1 MRTLTA
7 RRVRAE
13 HHGRSEPVKINLPK
27 YVTYGRSKNG
37 KAYLYYRR
45 GGNLIPLPIDPLSGE
60 FRKAYNRVHD
70 SFNGDAGANHQA
82 GSLAAVWIEYQDT
95 AEFNDLGDTTKSDYR
110 RNMGAIL
117 PDYGD
122 LTVSTATRAGIKA
135 IRKNFAATP
144 RKANYIVQVLSVVFT
159 FSIEAEY
166 RTTNPCSRIK
176 PFKGGEG
183 HRPMEEHEVAQ
194 FRAFH
199 APATRER
206 VAFELLLNTGQRGGD
221 VRVMAPQQAKGGQV
235 SVRQSKTKERLWI
248 PQARELQA
256 VLSAWLAALGDSLV
270 IIPSQMTGA
279 ALTDKAFGKMMRR
292 AFRAAGLS
300 CTTHGV
306 RYTAATRLREL
317 GVDWD
322 AIASIVGHRTVQMV
336 QKYTKQKRNAALAI
350 AAIDGIG
357 R

>member
-1 MRTLTA
+1 MRTLTG
-7 RRVRAE
+7 RRVSAE
-13 HHGRSEPVKINLPK
+13 HPGRSAPVKIDLPK

-45 GGNLIPLPIDPLSGE
+45 GGKLIPLPIDPLSGE
-60 FRKAYNRVHD
+60 FRTEYDRVHG
-70 SFNGDAGANHQA
+70 SFSGDIGANHQA
-82 GSLAAVWIEYQDT
+82 GSLSAVWTEYQDT
-95 AEFNDLGDTTKSDYR
+95 AEFKELAEATKADYR

-122 LTVSTATRAGIKA
+122 LMVSTATRAGIKA
-135 IRKNFAATP
+135 IRKNFADTP

-159 FSIEAEY
+159 FAIEAEY
-166 RTTNPCSRIK
+166 RTTNPCARIK
-176 PFKGGEG
+176 PLRGGQG
-183 HRPMEEHEVAQ
+183 HRPWEESEIAL
-194 FRAFH
+194 FRSH
-199 APATRER
+199 WPADTRER

-221 VRVMAPQQAKGGQV
+221 VRVMAPQQAKGEQV
-235 SVRQSKTKERLWI
+235 AVRQSKTAERLWI
-248 PQARELQA
+248 PQARELRA
-256 VLSAWLAALGDSLV
+256 ILSAWLKANPASLV

-300 CTTHGV
+300 CTTHGL

-317 GVDWD
+317 GLDWD
-322 AIASIVGHRTVQMV
+322 AIAAIVGHRTVTMV
-336 QKYTKQKRNAALAI
+336 QKYTRQRRNAALAI